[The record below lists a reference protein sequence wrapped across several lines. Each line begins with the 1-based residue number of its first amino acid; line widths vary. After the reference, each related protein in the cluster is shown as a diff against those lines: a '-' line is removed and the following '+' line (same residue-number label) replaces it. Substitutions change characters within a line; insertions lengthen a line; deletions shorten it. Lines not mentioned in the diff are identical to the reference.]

1 MPSPCFYAARA
12 LFCCEEGGGDAQ
24 ACLTR
29 PLIKRLSYS
38 NKPAIIRKKI
48 EQIKRKQHIL
58 NHRIIQSGRIRYG
71 MFHVFS
77 FLYESPGGITQTRAT
92 RYIYVGLAP
101 PSGGQFWV
109 PHPPL
114 RLGILIFTAKR
125 RKKRKK
131 EEKDPL
137 PFLLKDHALHGL
149 SCALPSDP
157 PACPRSGAA
166 AGAGGR
172 VPGVPLAC
180 AIPAAVLGQP
190 EPLPIIRAYRAYC
203 AHPHRCPAQRPAGS
217 RKADRQRATESIPA
231 HLGALT

>member
-1 MPSPCFYAARA
+1 MVNSGTQPAPSIGNFDFYSK
-12 LFCCEEGGGDAQ
+12 E
-24 ACLTR
+24 
-29 PLIKRLSYS
+29 K
-38 NKPAIIRKKI
+38 
-48 EQIKRKQHIL
+48 
-58 NHRIIQSGRIRYG
+58 
-71 MFHVFS
+71 
-77 FLYESPGGITQTRAT
+77 
-92 RYIYVGLAP
+92 
-101 PSGGQFWV
+101 
-109 PHPPL
+109 
-114 RLGILIFTAKR
+114 
-125 RKKRKK
+125 KKRKK

-180 AIPAAVLGQP
+180 AIPAADLGQP

-203 AHPHRCPAQRPAGS
+203 AHPRPAGS

-231 HLGALT
+231 HLGALTRPHRPHSSIAKGTR